1 MTSPKIQKSRGRAW
15 FDALNEESTV
25 DDQTTEVGPSLR
37 VGVVKL
43 GEESADLVAVVP
55 DHESPFPRARNGE
68 VGLRESL
75 DLAATVRSQE
85 GSTRPLIVVVDVPGQ
100 AFGYN
105 EELFGLN
112 STMAMAVNAI
122 AKARMGGRP
131 IVAFVVGKAI
141 SGAFLT
147 TGLQAN
153 RIILLDDHN
162 VQVQVMGKKAAAR
175 ITRRTVEELDEM
187 AKTVPAT
194 AFDGGSF
201 TTLGAVAESI
211 SPENP
216 AKPSAADVS
225 AAVDVL
231 GRQIRDIRTSNDR
244 TLTSRLQSEAAA
256 TGRALSIKVREQL
269 NSQW

>member
-1 MTSPKIQKSRGRAW
+1 MTAPEIQKSRGRAW

-25 DDQTTEVGPSLR
+25 NGQTSEVGPSLR

-43 GEESADLVAVVP
+43 GGESADLVAVIP
-55 DHESPFPRARNGE
+55 DHDSPFPRARNGE

-85 GSTRPLIVVVDVPGQ
+85 GSTQPLIVVVDVPGQ

-112 STMAMAVNAI
+112 STMATAVNAI
-122 AKARMGGRP
+122 AKARMDGRP

-153 RIILLDDHN
+153 RIILLDDDN

-187 AKTVPAT
+187 AKAVPAT
-194 AFDGGSF
+194 AFDGRSF
-201 TTLGAVAESI
+201 ATLGAVSESI
-211 SPENP
+211 PTDNP
-216 AKPSAADVS
+216 ADPTTSDVS
-225 AAVDVL
+225 AVVEVL
-231 GRQIRDIRTSNDR
+231 ERQVQDIRKAADR
-244 TLTSRLQSEAAA
+244 TLTSRLQSELAAS
-256 TGRALSIKVREQL
+256 GRALSIKVREQL